1 MITIMSDIS
10 TNLAGIK
17 LKNPLILASG
27 IMGVSTSSMK
37 FVEENGVGAVTMKSI
52 GSVERTGHN
61 NPTVY
66 SWGEGIHN
74 AVGLSNPGVEEGTE
88 HLKEMKETLHIPVI
102 ASCFADTVD
111 NMAKVAETMLQAEP
125 VALELN
131 LSCPNTEDDFGRMFA
146 LDIKATERAVS
157 SVKKI
162 AGKTKI
168 IAKLSPDSPDNA
180 EIGKAAEA
188 AGADALTATN
198 TLSGMIIDIK
208 VKRPILHN
216 KFGGL
221 SGPAIKPVAM
231 RSVYNLY
238 KAVKIPIIGT
248 GGVNT
253 GEDAIEYIMAGATA
267 VGVGSAIFYRGI
279 DVFKKI
285 TEEMKEFMEKEG
297 YKSLEEMR
305 GIAHN

>member
-1 MITIMSDIS
+1 MSDIS
-10 TNLAGIK
+10 IHLAGIE

-27 IMGVSTSSMK
+27 IMGVNTSSMRL
-37 FVEENGVGAVTMKSI
+37 VQENGAGAVTMKSI
-52 GSVERTGHN
+52 GPEERQGHH

-74 AVGLSNPGVEEGTE
+74 AVGLSNPGAQEGAE
-88 HLKEMKETLHIPVI
+88 HLEEMKNSLAIPVI

-111 NMAKVAETMLQAEP
+111 NIAKVAEILLSKEP

-146 LDIKATERAVS
+146 LDTKATERAVS

-162 AGKTKI
+162 AGKTKLF
-168 IAKLSPDSPDNA
+168 AKLSPDSPEIA

-198 TLSGMIIDIK
+198 TLSGLIIDIN

-221 SGPAIKPVAM
+221 SGPAIKPVVM
-231 RSVYNLY
+231 RAVYNLY
-238 KAVKIPIIGT
+238 KAVTIPIIGT
-248 GGVNT
+248 GGVTT
-253 GEDAIEYIMAGATA
+253 GEDAIEMIMAGATA
-267 VGVGSAIFYRGI
+267 VGIGSAIYYRGI
-279 DVFKKI
+279 DVFQKI
-285 TEEMKEFMEKEG
+285 NLEIIEFMKKEG
-297 YKSLEEMR
+297 YTSINEMK
-305 GIAHN
+305 GAANI

>member
-1 MITIMSDIS
+1 MSDIS
-10 TNLAGIK
+10 IHLAGIE

-27 IMGVSTSSMK
+27 IMGVSTSSMRL
-37 FVEENGVGAVTMKSI
+37 VQENGAGAVTMKSI
-52 GSVERTGHN
+52 GPEERQGHH

-74 AVGLSNPGVEEGTE
+74 AVGLSNPGAQEGAK
-88 HLKEMKETLHIPVI
+88 HLEEMKNKLEIPVI

-111 NMAKVAETMLQAEP
+111 NIAKVAEVLLSKEP

-146 LDIKATERAVS
+146 LDTKATERAVS

-168 IAKLSPDSPDNA
+168 FAKLSPDSPEIA

-198 TLSGMIIDIK
+198 TLSGLIIDIN

-221 SGPAIKPVAM
+221 SGPAIKPVVM
-231 RSVYNLY
+231 RAVYNLY
-238 KAVKIPIIGT
+238 KAVTIPIIGT
-248 GGVNT
+248 GGVTT
-253 GEDAIEYIMAGATA
+253 GEDAIEMIMAGATA
-267 VGVGSAIFYRGI
+267 VGIGSAIYYQGI
-279 DVFKKI
+279 DVFQKINLEI
-285 TEEMKEFMEKEG
+285 TEFMKKEG
-297 YKSLEEMR
+297 YASINEMK
-305 GIAHN
+305 GAANI

>member
-1 MITIMSDIS
+1 MSDIS
-10 TNLAGIK
+10 IHLAGIE

-27 IMGVSTSSMK
+27 IMGVSTSSMRL
-37 FVEENGVGAVTMKSI
+37 VQENGAGAVTMKSI
-52 GSVERTGHN
+52 GPAERQGHH

-74 AVGLSNPGVEEGTE
+74 AVGLSNPGAQEGAE
-88 HLKEMKETLHIPVI
+88 HLEEMKNSLAIPVI

-111 NMAKVAETMLQAEP
+111 NIAKVAEILLSKEP

-146 LDIKATERAVS
+146 LDTKATERAVS

-162 AGKTKI
+162 AGKTKLF
-168 IAKLSPDSPDNA
+168 AKLSPDSPEIA

-198 TLSGMIIDIK
+198 TLSGLIIDIN

-221 SGPAIKPVAM
+221 SGPAIKPVVM
-231 RSVYNLY
+231 RAVYNLY

-248 GGVNT
+248 GGVTT
-253 GEDAIEYIMAGATA
+253 GEDAIEMIMAGATA
-267 VGVGSAIFYRGI
+267 VGIGSAIYYRGI
-279 DVFKKI
+279 DVFQKI
-285 TEEMKEFMEKEG
+285 NLEIIEFMKKEG
-297 YKSLEEMR
+297 YTSINEMK
-305 GIAHN
+305 GAANI